1 MKMAESTILKGE
13 SRIFRPHLRRAAS
26 AVLLAVLLP
35 LSTWAAPQM
44 PMGFKPTFS
53 NDTGR
58 TWRQMGTLPQ
68 PFAMARAAVK
78 TAMAGQGYKLVH
90 DIAENENATRRLLF
104 WRKEEE
110 DVILMVWQEDL
121 YNTGIS
127 WGISKRGDDGDDE
140 ASGAA
145 EDQKAL
151 SSQFALPVLQDGHPP
166 ANNKEKDED

>member
-1 MKMAESTILKGE
+1 MAIPSKTYSRLRGSALKLHGFATAICMAVMLP
-13 SRIFRPHLRRAAS
+13 SS
-26 AVLLAVLLP
+26 AY
-35 LSTWAAPQM
+35 AAPQM

-58 TWRQMGTLPQ
+58 TWRQMGILPQ

-78 TAMAGQGYKLVH
+78 TAMTGQGYKLVH

-121 YNTGIS
+121 YSTGVS
-127 WGISKRGDDGDDE
+127 WGISKRGTD
-140 ASGAA
+140 A
-145 EDQKAL
+145 ENEEFGVGT
-151 SSQFALPVLQDGHPP
+151 SSQTLPPQPNNQVLQGGLSP
-166 ANNKEKDED
+166 ADKAKDRN